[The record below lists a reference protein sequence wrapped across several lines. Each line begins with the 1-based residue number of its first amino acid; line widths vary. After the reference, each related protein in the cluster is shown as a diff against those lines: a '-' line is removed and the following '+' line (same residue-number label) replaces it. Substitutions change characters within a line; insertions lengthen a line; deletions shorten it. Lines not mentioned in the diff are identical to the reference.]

1 MKKWRLIFIGI
12 LLLAIASL
20 LAVTLFGSKT
30 DKQMTET
37 IGLVPVNANMI
48 VEIRDFEALTAALE
62 NQPDYWDD
70 LCNYPKIAQL
80 YQQIQLL
87 DSLTN
92 SQKEIQSLL
101 WNNPIIISIH
111 NFGKNQLGAI
121 FLIALPENQKKEAL
135 QKHIES
141 LFANAEITKREYDN
155 HNIFDIKTENQKR
168 YTYTI
173 TKRNFVFSANS
184 LLVEDVIRQSGIE
197 KNLTTDI
204 AFQETY
210 RTAGEKEI
218 ANFYINLSRLS
229 NLMTPFFHAEIIKKH
244 PAFEKYGTWIALDL
258 SLKEKIV
265 SLNGFATTTDSSIYY
280 LNHLS
285 AQDKQKFEFDKILPE
300 GTALYYAQS
309 LSDIEQ
315 FEKTRRQFLDE
326 TKYADYFNEQNKTF
340 NETTNADLAK
350 LVYGLSN
357 NEVCFAISNINR
369 LDIFQNAYLI
379 VSSQSQSQSEKMI
392 SEFLKKYTKHTSQSY
407 NDYTGTIDLGP
418 NHKYPLY
425 RFPVENWPE
434 LYYGSFFSAVDAAY
448 CTIIDNYV
456 VFGRDKAAL
465 TRFVNDV
472 LLNKTLE
479 KSPVYQDFKKN
490 LSRES
495 QSIFYL
501 NVRKAIPWLLSNLN
515 VKASKNIMKQD
526 ETLSHFNEFVIQ
538 QVVSDDMIYH
548 NIALQHREIDSEAPH
563 TVWESRLDTAVRM
576 KPVIVK
582 NHNTN
587 EKEIFV
593 QDVNHT
599 IYLINRK
606 GIILWKIPLDE
617 EIISEVY
624 QIDAF
629 RNTKLQYLFN
639 TKSKIYLIDRI
650 GNHVDRFP
658 VNLRSAASCGLAL
671 FDYDKSRDYR
681 ICLPTEDKKIY
692 MYNIEGN
699 LVSGFDFEGS
709 EHPLTVPPQH
719 IRNGRKDYIVLHDK
733 YRIYILNRRGET
745 RVQPK
750 QQFNASKRNQ
760 FWFIPNEAEKKASI
774 TTTDTRGVVYHT
786 YLDGSV
792 DTVFFRPYSE
802 NHYFMYRDF
811 DADGNADYL
820 FFDQKT
826 MEVFDHYKNPMMN
839 YQFENN
845 ITEEPAYYMFSSTNH
860 KVGITDKSAEKLYL
874 INSNGELHKGFP
886 LTGTSPFS
894 ISYMSESSQQFNL
907 FVGGKGKFLYNYE
920 VK

>member
-1 MKKWRLIFIGI
+1 MKIRRLTFIIIFF
-12 LLLAIASL
+12 LAIASILAGIL
-20 LAVTLFGSKT
+20 LGGKS

-37 IGLVPVNANMI
+37 ISLVPVNAKMVI
-48 VEIRDFEALTAALE
+48 EIRDFQLLIGALE
-62 NQPDYWDD
+62 TQPTYWQA
-70 LCNYPKIAQL
+70 LCNYPGVSQL
-80 YQQIQLL
+80 NEQIHLL
-87 DSLTN
+87 DSLT
-92 SQKEIQSLL
+92 SEQKELDNLL
-101 WNNPIIISIH
+101 NNNSIIVSIH
-111 NFGKNQLGAI
+111 NFGKNKLVAV
-121 FLIALPENQKKEAL
+121 FLVALHENQKKETL
-135 QKHIES
+135 QKQLES
-141 LFANAEITKREYDN
+141 NFSNAEITEREYDN
-155 HNIFDIKTENQKR
+155 HTIFDIKTANQKR

-173 TKRNFVFSANS
+173 TNGNLIFSANS
-184 LLVEDVIRQSGIE
+184 LLVEDVIRQSDVEI
-197 KNLTTDI
+197 NLTDNI
-204 AFQETY
+204 SFQETY

-218 ANFYINLSRLS
+218 TNFYINLSSLS
-229 NLMTPFFHAEIIKKH
+229 DLMSPYYKSEIIKKH

-258 SLKEKIV
+258 SLKDNII
-265 SLNGFATTTDSSIYY
+265 SLNGFASMPDSSIYY
-280 LNHLS
+280 LNHLK
-285 AQDKQKFEFDKILPE
+285 AQDKQKFEFEKILPE
-300 GTALYYAQS
+300 GTALFYAQS
-309 LSDIEQ
+309 ISETNAFEQ
-315 FEKTRRQFLDE
+315 TRRQFLNE
-326 TKYADYFNEQNKTF
+326 IYRADYFTEQNESYL
-340 NETTNADLAK
+340 NTTNADLSK
-350 LVYGLSN
+350 LVYGLTN
-357 NEVCFAISNINR
+357 NEVCLAISNINQ

-379 VSSQSQSQSEKMI
+379 IASQSQSKSEKMI
-392 SEFLKKYTKHTSQSY
+392 SEFLKTYTQHTSQSY
-407 NDYTGTIDLGP
+407 EDYTGTIDLGS
-418 NHKYPLY
+418 NHKYPLF
-425 RFPVENWPE
+425 RFPVNNWPE
-434 LYYGSFFSAVDAAY
+434 LYYGSYFSAVDANY
-448 CTIIDNYV
+448 CTIINNYL
-456 VFGRDKAAL
+456 VFGRDKTAL
-465 TRFVNDV
+465 THFINDV

-501 NVRKAIPWLLSNLN
+501 NVRKAIPWLLSNLK
-515 VKASKNIMKQD
+515 VKAAK
-526 ETLSHFNEFVIQ
+526 TLMSENKTLGHFNEFVIQ
-538 QVVSDDMIYH
+538 QIVSDNMIYH
-548 NIALQHREIDSEAPH
+548 NIALQHREIDFEAPH
-563 TVWESRLDTAVRM
+563 TVWESRLDTAIRM

-587 EKEIFV
+587 KKEIFI

-606 GIILWKIPLDE
+606 GIILWKMPLEE
-617 EIISEVY
+617 EIISKIH

-629 RNTKLQYLFN
+629 KNKKLQYLFN

-658 VNLRSAASCGLAL
+658 VNLRSPASCGLAL

-709 EHPLTVPPQH
+709 EHPLSVPPQH
-719 IRNGRKDYIVLHDK
+719 IRNGNKDYIILHDK

-750 QQFNASKRNQ
+750 QQFSASIRNQ
-760 FWFIPNEAEKKASI
+760 FWFSPNEQEKNAKL

-792 DTVFFRPYSE
+792 DTVFFRSYSE
-802 NHYFMYRDF
+802 SHYFMYRDF

-826 MEVFDHYKNPMMN
+826 MEVFDHFKRPMMN

-845 ITEEPAYYMFSSTNH
+845 ITEEPAYYVFSSANH
-860 KVGITDKSAEKLYL
+860 KVGITDRKAEKLYL

-886 LTGTSPFS
+886 LTGTSSFS
-894 ISYMSESSQQFNL
+894 ISYMSDNSQHFNL

>member
-12 LLLAIASL
+12 LLLAIVSL
-20 LAVTLFGSKT
+20 LAVSLFGSKS

-48 VEIRDFEALTAALE
+48 VEIRDFEALTTALE
-62 NQPDYWDD
+62 NKPDYWID
-70 LCNYPKIAQL
+70 LCNYPKIEQL
-80 YQQIQLL
+80 NNQIQLL
-87 DSLTN
+87 DSLAN
-92 SQKEIQSLL
+92 NQKEIQNLL

-135 QKHIES
+135 YKQLES
-141 LFANAEITKREYDN
+141 LFSNAEITKREYDN
-155 HNIFDIKTENQKR
+155 HSIYDVKTDKQTR

-173 TKRNFVFSANS
+173 TKHNFVFSKNS
-184 LLVEDVIRQSGIE
+184 LLVEDVVRQSTIE
-197 KNLTTDI
+197 MNLTEDI
-204 AFQETY
+204 AFQEIY

-218 ANFYINLSRLS
+218 ANFYINLSRLTH
-229 NLMTPFFHAEIIKKH
+229 LIMPFFNAENIEKH
-244 PAFEKYGTWIALDL
+244 PAFNKYGSWIALDL
-258 SLKEKIV
+258 SLKDEII
-265 SLNGFATTTDSSIYY
+265 SLNGFASIPDSSNYY
-280 LNHLS
+280 LKHFKG
-285 AQDKQKFEFDKILPE
+285 QDKQKFEFEKILPE
-300 GTALYYAQS
+300 GTALYYAQN
-309 LSDIEQ
+309 LSNIELY
-315 FEKTRRQFLDE
+315 EKNRRHYLDE
-326 TKYADYFNEQNKTF
+326 TKHADYFNEKNEHF
-340 NETTNADLAK
+340 NSTTNADLAK
-350 LVYGLSN
+350 LIYGLSN
-357 NEVCFAISNINR
+357 NEICFAISNINR

-379 VSSQSQSQSEKMI
+379 ISSQSHSQSEKMI
-392 SEFLKKYTKHTSQSY
+392 SEFLKTYTQHTSQSY
-407 NDYTGTIDLGP
+407 SDYTGTIDLGP
-418 NHKYPLY
+418 THKYPLF
-425 RFPVENWPE
+425 RFPVENWPS
-434 LYYGSFFSAVDAAY
+434 LYYGSFFSAVDANY

-515 VKASKNIMKQD
+515 VKASKNITSQ
-526 ETLSHFNEFVIQ
+526 EATLSHFNEFAIQ
-538 QVVSDDMIYH
+538 QLVSDDMIYH
-548 NIALQHREIDSEAPH
+548 NIALQHREIDFEAPH

-576 KPVIVK
+576 KPAIVK
-582 NHNTN
+582 NHNTK
-587 EKEIFV
+587 EKEIFI

-606 GIILWKIPLDE
+606 GIVLWKMPLEE
-617 EIISEVY
+617 EIISEIY
-624 QIDAF
+624 QVDAF
-629 RNTKLQYLFN
+629 KNNKLQYLFN

-658 VNLRSAASCGLAL
+658 VNLRSSASCGLAL

-681 ICLPTEDKKIY
+681 ICLPTEDKKLY

-709 EHPLTVPPQH
+709 EHPLSVPPQH
-719 IRNGRKDYIVLHDK
+719 IRNKRKDYIVFHDK

-750 QQFNASKRNQ
+750 QQFSASKRNL
-760 FWFIPNEAEKKASI
+760 FWFIPDEEEKNASI

-826 MEVFDHYKNPMMN
+826 MEVFDHYKKPMMN
-839 YQFENN
+839 YQFQNN

-860 KVGITDKSAEKLYL
+860 KVGITDRKAEKLYL

-886 LTGTSPFS
+886 LTGTSAFS
-894 ISYMSESSQQFNL
+894 ISYMSENSPHFNL